1 MEAIRKRINSL
12 RKRMNILDKY
22 VKNENNSLT
31 CDAWQRYFKLTNT
44 CSSEYSK
51 LIRL

>member
-1 MEAIRKRINSL
+1 MEAIRTRINSL
-12 RKRMNILDKY
+12 SKRMNILDKY
-22 VKNENNSLT
+22 VKDENNSLT
-31 CDAWQRYFKLTNT
+31 CEAWQRYFKLSNI